1 MLSLITRTL
10 LLRVQPSPMAQ
21 PSSRH
26 DRKFSWVVQLLRLMF
41 GRTQHHSPL
50 SWETSS
56 FFFFFISPKKKN
68 RSHARLKVTKYV
80 KYEMIHPSLDFV
92 HYVPMWERS
101 NATSLTTFNHTFI
114 PKSYIF
120 VPDDHRLF

>member
-10 LLRVQPSPMAQ
+10 LLKVQPSPMAQ
-21 PSSRH
+21 PSYSVRS
-26 DRKFSWVVQLLRLMF
+26 KVLL
-41 GRTQHHSPL
+41 GSSTSQAHVWTDTAPL
-50 SWETSS
+50 TTVLGDK
-56 FFFFFISPKKKN
+56 FFFFLHFPEKKN